1 MDCSPQAPLFMRF
14 PRQEYWSGLS
24 CPSGDLPHPGIK
36 PLSLVST
43 ALAGG
48 FFTAMPLGKPYVIL
62 KIMAKYVF
70 TIKHRIDSHI
80 ILEYSLEGRMMK
92 LKLQYFGRLM
102 RRADSLE
109 KTLMLGKVEGR
120 RRG

>member
-36 PLSLVST
+36 PLSLVSP

>member
-36 PLSLVST
+36 PLSLVSP

-48 FFTAMPLGKPYVIL
+48 FFTAMPLGKPYIIL

>member
-1 MDCSPQAPLFMRF
+1 MPFWGSSP
-14 PRQEYWSGLS
+14 PR
-24 CPSGDLPHPGIK
+24 IK
-36 PLSLVST
+36 PLSLVSP

-48 FFTAMPLGKPYVIL
+48 FFTATPLGKPYDIL
-62 KIMAKYVF
+62 KIVAKYVF
-70 TIKHRIDSHI
+70 KIKHRIDSRI

-109 KTLMLGKVEGR
+109 KTLMLGKAGGR
-120 RRG
+120 RG

>member
-14 PRQEYWSGLS
+14 PRQESWSGLS

-36 PLSLVST
+36 PLSLVSP

-48 FFTAMPLGKPYVIL
+48 FFTAMPLGKPYIIL